1 MSSVPSAVAQ
11 NPAPNPVD
19 QFGRLL
25 QMKALLNQQSLF
37 PGQQQQQQNQ
47 LQAEQQENQLRQQ
60 QLDDMNKIQKIAPNY
75 VQKDDSGKVTG
86 YDFDGLEN
94 GAIAAGVHPQSLA
107 PLQTMRKNAA
117 DTLLAQS
124 QANAKV
130 LENVNTMNDQFR
142 GHLEAV
148 SNAAPEDRQAAY
160 QAALDWSQQ
169 QTPKLDISH
178 LPPANQLPTDDKT
191 LRPMLTHFETSLAM
205 GSQITKEAQE
215 KAEAAKANAAA
226 ALDQIKVNLSQ
237 NSKPGDFDKNIDAIA
252 APNGPNAA
260 LNLRTKS
267 MVNFALGRGD
277 IDSAQNAIKMAAEQV
292 GAIEKETNPAVVNTK
307 ITVATAEAQAKQL
320 VEGLAHPVYAV
331 QPDGTKKLM
340 SETTA
345 IQSGLRTMLPVTA
358 KEVGDDTMLIN
369 RLGDVHQKIAQY
381 EQNLANLG
389 KTVTPGEQGN
399 IAGLIDSDKFKVGAF
414 GTEVPVNR
422 LNALLDRENLSG
434 LSSDARK
441 LLVSYYNARESIV
454 GYQRVLAGSARGGE
468 KQMDLNLDTL
478 PNPGV
483 ADASFAAEG
492 IKQFKQN
499 LRVVGQGL
507 PQIPGVKSPEEIER
521 EVTPGAAGSGGGHII
536 QIGRTKYQY
545 KGSGN
550 TADLANY
557 TALP

>member
-94 GAIAAGVHPQSLA
+94 GAIAAGVRPQSLA

-226 ALDQIKVNLSQ
+226 ALDQIKIKIQ
-237 NSKPGDFDKNIDAIA
+237 QGAKPGDLDSLIDQTGADL
-252 APNGPNAA
+252 GTRS
-260 LNLRTKS
+260 LTKS
-267 MVNFALGRGD
+267 QANFYLQRGD
-277 IDSAQNAIKMAAEQV
+277 YDNATKVVNELASKVTATKQD
-292 GAIEKETNPAVVNTK
+292 IEKETNPAVIQAHAQAAVQVQQALQKLNPAA
-307 ITVATAEAQAKQL
+307 VATVPQHL
-320 VEGLAHPVYAV
+320 VAPATAAYQKTGEEYATAV
-331 QPDGTKKLM
+331 QSAQNLTDFINEAKSGNKSAVKIVPLQGAL
-340 SETTA
+340 EITTA
-345 IQSGLRTMLPVTA
+345 QGVHR
-358 KEVGDDTMLIN
+358 IN
-369 RLGDVHQKIAQY
+369 RTEVDQYGGAGDAYDKLAGKVGGVLTGKSIDDSVLNDMAAMQQKIAQNAA
-381 EQNLANLG
+381 QLHANKVQTINQTYG
-389 KTVTPGEQGN
+389 SKFQPMQFQQTQPAASGVP
-399 IAGLIDSDKFKVGAF
+399 AGA
-414 GTEVPVNR
+414 THT
-422 LNALLDRENLSG
+422 A
-434 LSSDARK
+434 
-441 LLVSYYNARESIV
+441 
-454 GYQRVLAGSARGGE
+454 
-468 KQMDLNLDTL
+468 
-478 PNPGV
+478 
-483 ADASFAAEG
+483 
-492 IKQFKQN
+492 
-499 LRVVGQGL
+499 
-507 PQIPGVKSPEEIER
+507 
-521 EVTPGAAGSGGGHII
+521 
-536 QIGRTKYQY
+536 
-545 KGSGN
+545 KGSDGQKHYTN
-550 TADLANY
+550 AQGQDLGVV
-557 TALP
+557 PDGK